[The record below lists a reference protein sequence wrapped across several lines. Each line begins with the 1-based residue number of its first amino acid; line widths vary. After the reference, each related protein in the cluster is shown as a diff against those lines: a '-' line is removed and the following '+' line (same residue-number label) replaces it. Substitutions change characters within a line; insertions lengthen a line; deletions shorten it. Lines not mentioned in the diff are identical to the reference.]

1 MADGL
6 SHDFG
11 RSRSESLST
20 APVGAKKAMFSDLG
34 KEPDKPALV
43 KCGTKGT
50 VSAVGANRCMTTRA
64 DPKRGKKFNKNDDG
78 LPPQKSLAS
87 LP

>member
-1 MADGL
+1 MADGV
-6 SHDFG
+6 SYDFG

-34 KEPDKPALV
+34 KTPDKPDLV
-43 KCGTKGT
+43 RCGTKGT
-50 VSAVGANRCMTTRA
+50 VSALGATRCLTTRA
-64 DPKRGKKFNKNDDG
+64 EPKRGKKFNKNDDG
-78 LPPQKSLAS
+78 LPASRSLAS